1 MTFNLNA
8 ANFQI
13 SEPKT
18 GDSSKSAVQAQYAS
32 LPLAF
37 EPNQGQVAGEA
48 QFLVHHGQATT
59 YFDGANTTTA
69 IGDSHVTMSL
79 DGANTS
85 NFTGSDQ
92 LESKTNY
99 FIGND
104 QAKWHSD
111 IPNFKSLLAKN
122 VYPGID
128 LKYYGTNSQL
138 EHDFIVSPGTDYKQ
152 IAFHF
157 NGQQDLS
164 LDKYGNLILK
174 TQSDEIQLKAPITYQ
189 QTSSPTGESKHTI
202 PSQFKLNDNTVTV
215 ALNGEYDHS
224 QPLIIDPVLVYSTYL
239 GGSGDDAAVDLVDAS
254 TNFINSAI
262 DSSGNAYIAGT
273 TDSTNFPTSSPY
285 QVSNSGNKDA
295 FITKLNTTGS
305 ALIYSTYLG
314 GTGIDIVHGIA
325 VDTSGNAYIT
335 GETTST
341 NFPTSS
347 PFQASNSAFDD
358 AFVTKLNAAGSA
370 LTYSTYLGGNQGDL
384 GRGIAVDSSGNAYV
398 TGYTGS
404 TNFPTSS
411 PYQAATGG
419 GTDAFLTK
427 FNSAGA
433 ALTYSTY
440 LGGTGQDIAY
450 SVAIDSNGNAY
461 IVGSTASTNFP
472 TSSPFQASNS
482 GAGDGF
488 VAKFSASG
496 LSLTYSTYLG
506 GTSNDYVTSV
516 VADANGNAYVTGQT
530 LSTNFPTSSPFQ
542 ASNSGAGDVFITKI
556 NTAGSALTYSTYLGG
571 SIGSDVGNDIAIDIS
586 GNAYVAGSTLSTNF
600 PTSSPYQGSNGGSKD
615 AFITKLNTTG
625 STLIFSTYFGGS
637 GSDAATSIALN
648 QAGNAY
654 IAGNTTSTNLPTLLP
669 FQPSFGG
676 GTRDA
681 FALLLSENTVTV
693 TGVANPILTFTL
705 STNTCDFGHLSA
717 TLTKSCVHTIT
728 AGTNAANGYVI
739 SYIPGATLTSGAQTI
754 TAMTS
759 QTASVLGTKQFGL
772 NLKTNTAAGSFTA
785 TDFGANPSGGVGVA
799 LTNYDTANQFKFIT
813 GGENIAQS
821 TTPSANTAYT
831 VSYIANISTLTA
843 AGTYSTLMTYNIV
856 ASY

>member
-1 MTFNLNA
+1 
-8 ANFQI
+8 
-13 SEPKT
+13 
-18 GDSSKSAVQAQYAS
+18 
-32 LPLAF
+32 
-37 EPNQGQVAGEA
+37 
-48 QFLVHHGQATT
+48 
-59 YFDGANTTTA
+59 
-69 IGDSHVTMSL
+69 MSL
-79 DGANTS
+79 DGATTP
-85 NFTGSDQ
+85 NFTGTDQ

-99 FIGND
+99 FVGND
-104 QAKWHSD
+104 QSKWHSD
-111 IPNFKSLLAKN
+111 VPNYKQLIAQN

-157 NGQQDLS
+157 DGQQDLS
-164 LDKYGNLILK
+164 LDKDGNLILK
-174 TQSDEIQLKAPITYQ
+174 TQNDELQLKTPITYQ

-202 PSQFKLNDNTVTV
+202 PSHFELSDNTIAI
-215 ALNGEYDHS
+215 ALNSDYDHS
-224 QPLIIDPVLVYSTYL
+224 QTLIIDPVLIYSTYL
-239 GGSGDDAAVDLVDAS
+239 GGSGDDAAVDIVDAD
-254 TNFINSAI
+254 TNFVSSAI
-262 DSSGNAYIAGT
+262 DSSGNTYLTGA
-273 TDSTNFPTSSPY
+273 TDSTNFPTSSPF
-285 QVSNSGNKDA
+285 QVSNSGSKDA
-295 FITKLNTTGS
+295 FVAKLNSTGS

-325 VDTSGNAYIT
+325 VDTSGNAYIA

-341 NFPTSS
+341 NFPTNS

-384 GRGIAVDSSGNAYV
+384 GRGITVDTSGNAYV

-411 PYQAATGG
+411 PFQAAAGG
-419 GTDAFLTK
+419 GTDAFLVK
-427 FNSAGA
+427 FNSAGST
-433 ALTYSTY
+433 LTYSTY
-440 LGGTGQDIAY
+440 LGGSGQDIAY
-450 SVAIDSNGNAY
+450 GVAIDSNNNAY

-472 TSSPFQASNS
+472 TSSPFQASSN
-482 GAGDGF
+482 GLGDTF

-496 LSLTYSTYLG
+496 TSLTYSTYLG
-506 GTSNDYVTSV
+506 GTSTDYATSV
-516 VADANGNAYVTGQT
+516 AADSSGNAFLTGQT

-542 ASNSGAGDVFITKI
+542 ASNAGSGDAFITKL
-556 NTAGSALTYSTYLGG
+556 NSSGSALIYSTYLGG
-571 SIGSDVGNDIAIDIS
+571 SIGAEAGNDIAIDIN
-586 GNAYVAGSTLSTNF
+586 GNAYVVGSTLSTNF
-600 PTSSPYQGSNGGSKD
+600 PTSSPSQANNAGNRD
-615 AFITKLNTTG
+615 AFITKLNAAG
-625 STLIFSTYFGGS
+625 SALVYSTYFGGAS
-637 GSDAATSIALN
+637 NDIGTSIALS

-654 IAGNTTSTNLPTLLP
+654 VAGNTTSTDLPVVSPL
-669 FQPSFGG
+669 QPSYGG
-676 GTRDA
+676 GARDA
-681 FALLLSENTVTV
+681 FALLLSETTVNV

-705 STNTCDFGHLSA
+705 SANTCDFGHLSA
-717 TLTKSCVHTIT
+717 TQTKPCVHTIT
-728 AGTNAANGYVI
+728 AGTNATNGYVI

-759 QTASVLGTKQFGL
+759 QAASVLGTKQFGL
-772 NLKTNTAAGSFTA
+772 NLKANTAAGSFTA
-785 TDFGANPSGGVGVA
+785 ANFGADPSGGVGVA
-799 LTNYDTANQFKFIT
+799 LASYNTANQFKFIT